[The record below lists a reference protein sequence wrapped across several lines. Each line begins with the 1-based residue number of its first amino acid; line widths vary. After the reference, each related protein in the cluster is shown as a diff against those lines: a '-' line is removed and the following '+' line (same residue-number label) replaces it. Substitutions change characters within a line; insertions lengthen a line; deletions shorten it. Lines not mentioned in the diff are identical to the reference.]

1 MTYRNTVAIVVEN
14 KSRELHGK
22 IWLALNFLE
31 AGDFRVILGEERQL
45 KHNIFEI
52 APDFLLLNSVRWP
65 EKIHKISKTGCLI
78 ASLNEEGNI
87 FERKEDYYQRVNSV
101 DLYDFVDL
109 QFVPGQA
116 HADIIQERASSWTDN
131 IVITGNPRFDLLRP
145 ELRDVY
151 DQRSEQ
157 LTDEHGRYALVNTN
171 FVWANRIGS
180 SIAHAKMNNDSF
192 DIQAIC
198 NMSNVED
205 NLSPDKVRYNIRLVE
220 LFVEAIQ
227 RIAKMDTLDTVI
239 IRPHPSK
246 EDHSFYQARFDS
258 LDSVVIETSGDARKS
273 IHAAHVVIQNGCTT
287 GVEAALMNQPV
298 IAYEPEIDIGTADRK
313 SVPNRVSRTV
323 HTVDDLIETIDS
335 ISVDSRHD
343 NIQNEQ
349 YDQLSRRFASL
360 EDVAAGRIVST
371 VCEKISPVT
380 YSKRLQLQ
388 SKLART
394 VRDFI
399 PKAPNHYR
407 FSAGQKYPG
416 TTQDEIYDFIS
427 DLQCVQ
433 AIPDVEVR
441 NLSNFEEI
449 YVLNRNN

>member
-1 MTYRNTVAIVVEN
+1 VQ
-14 KSRELHGK
+14 SR
-22 IWLALNFLE
+22 
-31 AGDFRVILGEERQL
+31 
-45 KHNIFEI
+45 
-52 APDFLLLNSVRWP
+52 
-65 EKIHKISKTGCLI
+65 
-78 ASLNEEGNI
+78 
-87 FERKEDYYQRVNSV
+87 
-101 DLYDFVDL
+101 
-109 QFVPGQA
+109 
-116 HADIIQERASSWTDN
+116 
-131 IVITGNPRFDLLRP
+131 
-145 ELRDVY
+145 
-151 DQRSEQ
+151 
-157 LTDEHGRYALVNTN
+157 
-171 FVWANRIGS
+171 
-180 SIAHAKMNNDSF
+180 
-192 DIQAIC
+192 
-198 NMSNVED
+198 
-205 NLSPDKVRYNIRLVE
+205 
-220 LFVEAIQ
+220 
-227 RIAKMDTLDTVI
+227 
-239 IRPHPSK
+239 
-246 EDHSFYQARFDS
+246 
-258 LDSVVIETSGDARKS
+258 VVIETSGDARKS

-313 SVPNRVSRTV
+313 SVSNRVSRTA

-449 YVLNRNN
+449 YVLSRNN